1 MKNKIIELRDEELV
15 CINGGGLSELTS
27 LLVWGVGYYLGAAA
41 ANANNLHTS
50 TLLGSN
56 SRPIM

>member
-1 MKNKIIELRDEELV
+1 MKSEIIELRNEELV
-15 CINGGGLSELTS
+15 YINGGGLSELTS
-27 LLVWGVGYYLGAAA
+27 LLVWGVGYYFGAAA
-41 ANANNLHTS
+41 SNANNLHTS